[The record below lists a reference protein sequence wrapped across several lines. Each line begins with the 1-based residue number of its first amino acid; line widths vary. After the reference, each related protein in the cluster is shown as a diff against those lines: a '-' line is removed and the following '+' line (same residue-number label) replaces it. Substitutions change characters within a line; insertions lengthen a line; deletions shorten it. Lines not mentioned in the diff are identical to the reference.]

1 MKRKILGVLLIII
14 AIMPLIIFQ
23 MKNFGFLK
31 TIILYLA
38 ALIITAV
45 LGAGFYLLFDEKEW
59 FVCIYHHSGAAC
71 LVY

>member
-38 ALIITAV
+38 ALIITTV
-45 LGAGFYLLFDEKEW
+45 LGAGFYLLFDEKE
-59 FVCIYHHSGAAC
+59 
-71 LVY
+71 

>member
-31 TIILYLA
+31 TIILYLS

-45 LGAGFYLLFDEKEW
+45 LGAGFYLLFDEKE
-59 FVCIYHHSGAAC
+59 
-71 LVY
+71 

>member
-45 LGAGFYLLFDEKEW
+45 LGAGFYLLFDEKE
-59 FVCIYHHSGAAC
+59 
-71 LVY
+71 

>member
-1 MKRKILGVLLIII
+1 MGRWKGTRMKKKILGVLLIII

-45 LGAGFYLLFDEKEW
+45 LGAGFYLLFDEKE
-59 FVCIYHHSGAAC
+59 
-71 LVY
+71 

>member
-1 MKRKILGVLLIII
+1 MSILWVDRKELRMKRKILGVLLIII

-45 LGAGFYLLFDEKEW
+45 LGAGFYLLFDEKE
-59 FVCIYHHSGAAC
+59 
-71 LVY
+71 